1 MRALYARA
9 DRRAVFGQGGRD
21 VAGRDS
27 RRAQRYA
34 AGLPVLA
41 AASLLGACAT
51 DVPTTSALPSIY
63 LPLATDNAHVDVEAA
78 RDMISAYR
86 RNRGAAPLSVDPE
99 LQRLAEAEAASMA
112 LADRPSKAQTV
123 KSAVGRLGFSDVNA
137 NLSAGYHTLAEAF
150 SGWRESAPHEA
161 TMLDPKAT
169 RMGIATA
176 YAPGSKYR
184 VYWALLTA
192 K

>member
-1 MRALYARA
+1 M
-9 DRRAVFGQGGRD
+9 GRIGRYG
-21 VAGRDS
+21 AGV
-27 RRAQRYA
+27 
-34 AGLPVLA
+34 LVLA
-41 AASLLGACAT
+41 VTALLAGCAADT
-51 DVPTTSALPSIY
+51 QTTSALPSLY
-63 LPLATDNAHVDVEAA
+63 LPLSNDAAHVDTEAA

-86 RNRGAAPLSVDPE
+86 RGRGEAALTLDPQ
-99 LQRLAEAEAASMA
+99 LQKLAEAEAASMA

-123 KSAVGRLGFSDVNA
+123 KGAVERLGFSSANA

-150 SGWRESAPHEA
+150 SGWRDSPPHNA
-161 TMLDPKAT
+161 VMLDPKAA

-176 YAPGSKYR
+176 YAPGSKYK

>member
-1 MRALYARA
+1 MRGIGLI
-9 DRRAVFGQGGRD
+9 GGIC
-21 VAGRDS
+21 
-27 RRAQRYA
+27 
-34 AGLPVLA
+34 A
-41 AASLLGACAT
+41 AALLGGCAT
-51 DVPTTSALPSIY
+51 DTGSPVAAVPTLY
-63 LPLATDNAHVDVEAA
+63 LPLASSAAQVDTAAA

-86 RNRGAAPLSVDPE
+86 RNRGEKALVIDPE
-99 LQRLAEAEAASMA
+99 LQRLAETEAAAMA

-123 KSAVGRLGFSDVNA
+123 KNAVARLGYDQANA

-150 SGWRESAPHEA
+150 SGWRDSPPHNA
-161 TMLDPKAT
+161 VMLDPAAT

-176 YAPGSKYR
+176 FAPRSKYK

>member
-1 MRALYARA
+1 M
-9 DRRAVFGQGGRD
+9 GRI
-21 VAGRDS
+21 AG
-27 RRAQRYA
+27 ACLGI
-34 AGLPVLA
+34 AGLALLA
-41 AASLLGACAT
+41 GCAG
-51 DVPTTSALPSIY
+51 DVTGTTSALPSLY
-63 LPLATDNAHVDVEAA
+63 LPLTTGTAQLDTGAA

-86 RNRGAAPLSVDPE
+86 RNRGEPALALDPD

-112 LADRPSKAQTV
+112 LADRPSQAQTV
-123 KSAVGRLGFSDVNA
+123 RNAITRLGYASANA

-150 SGWRESAPHEA
+150 SGWRDSPPHNA
-161 TMLDPKAT
+161 VMLDPKAT

-176 YAPGSKYR
+176 FAPGSKYK

>member
-1 MRALYARA
+1 MA
-9 DRRAVFGQGGRD
+9 DRGTASGG
-21 VAGRDS
+21 VGRGGVP
-27 RRAQRYA
+27 RR
-34 AGLPVLA
+34 LA
-41 AASLLGACAT
+41 ALAALAGTALLGAC
-51 DVPTTSALPSIY
+51 TTEAPRTTGALPSLY
-63 LPLATDNAHVDVEAA
+63 LPLANDTAHIDVEAA

-86 RNRGAAPLSVDPE
+86 RNRGAAPLAVDPD
-99 LQRLAEAEAASMA
+99 LQRLAEAEAAAMA
-112 LADRPSKAQTV
+112 AADRPSRAQTV
-123 KSAVGRLGFSDVNA
+123 KAAVSHLGYADVGA

-150 SGWRESAPHEA
+150 SGWRESPPHDA

-176 YAPGSKYR
+176 YAPGSKYK